1 MNLTINNTNF
11 NGKQEVIYGLTRAS
25 YKAKQIEMFKN
36 LAKGPRPINTSED
49 INRTRA
55 AMEAYLDMTIND
67 DSFNRTVVDIA
78 AKREDV
84 SSIRENLVEQNL
96 PNGIIKPFETFTNA
110 LRNVISENKKY
121 LNNDLL
127 YNFFA
132 NLK

>member
-1 MNLTINNTNF
+1 
-11 NGKQEVIYGLTRAS
+11 
-25 YKAKQIEMFKN
+25 
-36 LAKGPRPINTSED
+36 
-49 INRTRA
+49 
-55 AMEAYLDMTIND
+55 MEAYLDMTIND
-67 DSFNRTVVDIA
+67 DSFSRTVVDIA

-96 PNGIIKPFETFTNA
+96 PTGIIKPFETFTNA
-110 LRNVISENKKY
+110 LLNVISENKKY

>member
-1 MNLTINNTNF
+1 MNLTINNTAF

-36 LAKGPRPINTSED
+36 LAKGPRPINTSGE
-49 INRTRA
+49 INRAKA

-67 DSFNRTVVDIA
+67 DSFDRTIVDIA
-78 AKREDV
+78 TKREDV

-96 PNGIIKPFETFTNA
+96 PTGIIKPFDTFTNS
-110 LRNVISENKKY
+110 LLNMISENKKY

-127 YNFFA
+127 YNFFT
-132 NLK
+132 NIK